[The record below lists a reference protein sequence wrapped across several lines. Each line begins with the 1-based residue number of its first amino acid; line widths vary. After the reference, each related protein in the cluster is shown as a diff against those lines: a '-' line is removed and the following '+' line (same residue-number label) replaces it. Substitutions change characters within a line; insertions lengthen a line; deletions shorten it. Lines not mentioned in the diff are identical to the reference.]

1 MKNRYTHILLAAL
14 LGASCSAFAAP
25 SFNCEKASTNV
36 EKMICAD
43 QTLSDAD
50 SVVSDMY
57 KEVLSTAGNP
67 NQVKQEQR
75 QWLTKVRNS
84 CKTLDCLAKAY
95 DMRYNK
101 LQRDRLAGSGAVNPN
116 GSTGH

>member
-1 MKNRYTHILLAAL
+1 MKTAALAAL
-14 LGASCSAFAAP
+14 TLTLSTAAFAGPGFDCA
-25 SFNCEKASTNV
+25 KASSNV

-67 NQVKQEQR
+67 NHVKQEQR
-75 QWLTKVRNS
+75 QWLTKVRNA
-84 CKTLDCLAKAY
+84 CKTPDCLAKAY
-95 DMRYNK
+95 DMQYNK

-116 GSTGH
+116 GSIGH

>member
-1 MKNRYTHILLAAL
+1 MKTQYTAILIAALLAA
-14 LGASCSAFAAP
+14 SSSAFAGP
-25 SFNCEKASTNV
+25 SFNCTKASSNV

-50 SVVSDMY
+50 SVVADLY
-57 KEVLSTAGNP
+57 KEVLSTASNP
-67 NQVKQEQR
+67 TQVKQEQR
-75 QWLTKVRNS
+75 QWLTKVRNA
-84 CKTLDCLAKAY
+84 CKTPDCLAKAY
-95 DMRYNK
+95 DSQYNK

>member
-25 SFNCEKASTNV
+25 SFNCAKASTNV

-50 SVVSDMY
+50 SVIADLY
-57 KEVLSTAGNP
+57 KEVLASTGSP
-67 NQVKQEQR
+67 GQIKQEQR
-75 QWLTKVRNS
+75 QWMTKVRNA
-84 CKTLDCLAKAY
+84 CKTPDCLAKAY
-95 DMRYNK
+95 DMQYNK
-101 LQRDRLAGSGAVNPN
+101 LQRDRLAGNGAVNPN
-116 GSTGH
+116 GRTGH